1 LLIGT
6 KGLIKL
12 RQGHTELA
20 LFLTNLAQLTPV
32 VIMCE
37 MLDGHTF
44 DSRSVE
50 DCKKIA
56 EQNKFLF
63 LESETLI
70 KYYYDQKI

>member
-1 LLIGT
+1 MLIGT
-6 KGLIKL
+6 KDLIKS

-37 MLDGHTF
+37 MLDGDTF
-44 DSRSVE
+44 DSRSVKE
-50 DCKKIA
+50 CKEIA
-56 EQNKFLF
+56 EENKFLF

-70 KYYYDQKI
+70 QYYHNKKI